1 MLYEESFT
9 ENADFDSTDSHLSFS
24 KGYNE
29 TLRQIIK
36 TQTVHFLTKLQMHYM
51 MQLHIYSDTLHI
63 CAIKM
68 ITKQE
73 ITESAIKQS
82 ANSWNPEQMWPLNT
96 FAVHL

>member
-9 ENADFDSTDSHLSFS
+9 ENADFDSTDSYLSLS

-29 TLRQIIK
+29 TLQQIIK
-36 TQTVHFLTKLQMHYM
+36 TQTVHFLAKLQMHYM
-51 MQLHIYSDTLHI
+51 MQLHTTLHI

-73 ITESAIKQS
+73 ITEAAIKQS
-82 ANSWNPEQMWPLNT
+82 ANS
-96 FAVHL
+96 

>member
-1 MLYEESFT
+1 MLYEDSFT

-36 TQTVHFLTKLQMHYM
+36 TQTVHFLAKC
-51 MQLHIYSDTLHI
+51 DTLHI

-73 ITESAIKQS
+73 ITEAAIKQS
-82 ANSWNPEQMWPLNT
+82 ANS
-96 FAVHL
+96 